1 MHPQPGSRIH
11 VPKPNLDRSLAGYV
25 AGIPGKLPASQPFI
39 ALSFKACLNCGK
51 GLSVG
56 LFFFCDR
63 WWLAHHSMA
72 EVTMVF
78 SVRGRRRYWGI
89 SQLEGTVLLV
99 VVSNVPVPSSFRN
112 ASVVCNVSIT
122 SKKGTFGDT
131 KWSHVKS
138 TKCSRMQQLDLEVR
152 IYLYIYNYLLEVLVL
167 QWVLRRDGS
176 DVFFLLCGQHHRRN
190 IWHFICAWLPS
201 LWIIPAQRKSTS
213 DPAITLESF
222 STARRWKPLQT
233 ITVAKW
239 NPRYRQIW

>member
-1 MHPQPGSRIH
+1 
-11 VPKPNLDRSLAGYV
+11 
-25 AGIPGKLPASQPFI
+25 
-39 ALSFKACLNCGK
+39 
-51 GLSVG
+51 
-56 LFFFCDR
+56 
-63 WWLAHHSMA
+63 
-72 EVTMVF
+72 MVF
-78 SVRGRRRYWGI
+78 SVRGRQRF
-89 SQLEGTVLLV
+89 EGFHSWKVQCCLWLCPTSLFLV
-99 VVSNVPVPSSFRN
+99 VFETLQLFAMSQSQAKRDFWRYQMVTCQINKVFQN
-112 ASVVCNVSIT
+112 AATGSR
-122 SKKGTFGDT
+122 
-131 KWSHVKS
+131 S
-138 TKCSRMQQLDLEVR
+138 TYISLY
-152 IYLYIYNYLLEVLVL
+152 IYIYNYLLEVLVL